1 MTIAYVVGL
10 LVLLP
15 IVVGGQHSW
24 VRLTEGAPR
33 WYAFGARLVVF
44 GYLLGFAAAG
54 VWLATDSKMLLGV
67 SGSYFA
73 AAMVGS
79 VLALIAA
86 KIWKIQDGLT
96 TSPPGAL
103 ICGAIAAI
111 VTFAGLGELLTR
123 FSSSAAV
130 PPAFG
135 AGVAAGIAPAVF
147 LSSVVWAIRLGRRGN
162 YRLAPMERFRAASR
176 WGFPAALYA
185 ARWQRSLRSRRTVLT
200 IQRLLRQ

>member
-15 IVVGGQHSW
+15 IVVGGRHSW
-24 VRLTEGAPR
+24 VRLAAGAPR

-54 VWLATDSKMLLGV
+54 LGLATDSRVLLNV
-67 SGSYFA
+67 AFSYFA
-73 AAMVGS
+73 AAIVGGAM
-79 VLALIAA
+79 ALVSA

-123 FSSSAAV
+123 FSAPGAV

-135 AGVAAGIAPAVF
+135 AGVATGIAAAVF
-147 LSSVVWAIRLGRRGN
+147 LTSVVWAIRLSRHRN
-162 YRLAPMERFRAASR
+162 HRLAPMERFRAASR
-176 WGFPAALYA
+176 L
-185 ARWQRSLRSRRTVLT
+185 
-200 IQRLLRQ
+200 